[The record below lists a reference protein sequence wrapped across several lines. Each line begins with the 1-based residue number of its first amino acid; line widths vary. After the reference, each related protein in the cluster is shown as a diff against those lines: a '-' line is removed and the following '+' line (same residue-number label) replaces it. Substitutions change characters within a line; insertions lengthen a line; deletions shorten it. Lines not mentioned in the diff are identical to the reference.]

1 LVASKRIGQQT
12 LAFQNPPVILGAVA
26 IVGQK
31 EGEGPLGGFFDQIE
45 ADPLLGEK
53 TWERAESRLLQQAA
67 NLCLQKA
74 DLVPGDVDFLLAGDL
89 LNQIIASSFC
99 ARELNVPFLGLY
111 GACSTMAQGM
121 ALGGM
126 LIDGGMAE
134 LVLNC
139 VSSHHETAERQY
151 RYPTEFASQR
161 TQTAQ
166 WTVTGAGA
174 IVLGSSSFAKT
185 GLARVTEATLGRV
198 VDYGIKDPNNM
209 GAAMAPAAADTIAQ
223 HLADT
228 DRKPSHY
235 DAIITGDLGTV
246 GKKLVL
252 QLLEQKGW
260 QVPSLLHDCGEMIFD
275 AAQDAHAGG
284 SGCACSATVF
294 CSYWLKKLQ
303 AGALKRLLF
312 VATGALFSP
321 TSYQQGESIPSVAHA
336 VVVEGMPN
344 GGGS

>member
-1 LVASKRIGQQT
+1 
-12 LAFQNPPVILGAVA
+12 
-26 IVGQK
+26 
-31 EGEGPLGGFFDQIE
+31 
-45 ADPLLGEK
+45 
-53 TWERAESRLLQQAA
+53 
-67 NLCLQKA
+67 
-74 DLVPGDVDFLLAGDL
+74 
-89 LNQIIASSFC
+89 
-99 ARELNVPFLGLY
+99 
-111 GACSTMAQGM
+111 MAQGM

-294 CSYWLKKLQ
+294 AVTGSKI
-303 AGALKRLLF
+303 AGRRPQTPTLCCHRGF
-312 VATGALFSP
+312 VQPYVLP
-321 TSYQQGESIPSVAHA
+321 TGESIPSVAHA

-344 GGGS
+344 GVVHSGFCSLF